1 MVEEVVSWPA
11 KMKVLIWSMAV
22 VRKVGSIALELED
35 FLAAEGFWNS
45 FSYVSRARVTT
56 ERLREALRVGLAS
69 PLAWPLASPLVWEEE
84 GEEESRVAKR
94 LSSSSP
100 MRRSSLRPFSHNLM
114 GRMKLMFSSGFTE
127 VAGGMRRTCFLGSF
141 VRDDDRGAAFQSYL
155 NVSTMALG
163 AF

>member
-35 FLAAEGFWNS
+35 FLAVEGFWNS

-69 PLAWPLASPLVWEEE
+69 PLAWPLTSPLVWED
-84 GEEESRVAKR
+84 EESRVAKR

-100 MRRSSLRPFSHNLM
+100 MRRSSLRPLSHNLM
-114 GRMKLMFSSGFTE
+114 
-127 VAGGMRRTCFLGSF
+127 
-141 VRDDDRGAAFQSYL
+141 
-155 NVSTMALG
+155 
-163 AF
+163 

>member
-35 FLAAEGFWNS
+35 FLAVEGFWNS

-56 ERLREALRVGLAS
+56 ERLREALRLG
-69 PLAWPLASPLVWEEE
+69 LASPLVWEEE
-84 GEEESRVAKR
+84 EEEEEEGESRVAKR

-100 MRRSSLRPFSHNLM
+100 MRRSSLRPFSH
-114 GRMKLMFSSGFTE
+114 
-127 VAGGMRRTCFLGSF
+127 
-141 VRDDDRGAAFQSYL
+141 
-155 NVSTMALG
+155 
-163 AF
+163 

>member
-22 VRKVGSIALELED
+22 ARKVGSITLELED

-56 ERLREALRVGLAS
+56 ERLREALRVALAS
-69 PLAWPLASPLVWEEE
+69 PLAWE
-84 GEEESRVAKR
+84 GESRVAKR

-114 GRMKLMFSSGFTE
+114 GRMKLMFWSGFTE
-127 VAGGMRRTCFLGSF
+127 AASGMRKTCFLGSF
-141 VRDDDRGAAFQSYL
+141 VRGDDSGAAFQSYL
-155 NVSTMALG
+155 NVSTM
-163 AF
+163 